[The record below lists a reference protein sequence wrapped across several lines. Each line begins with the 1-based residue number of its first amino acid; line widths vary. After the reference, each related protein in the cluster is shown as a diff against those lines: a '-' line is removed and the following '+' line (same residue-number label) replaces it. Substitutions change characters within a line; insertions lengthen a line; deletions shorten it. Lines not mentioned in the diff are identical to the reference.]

1 MKVLKPDNLALLYR
15 SYRFARR
22 DTLALGMMACFPLK
36 DSAPDRLLQ
45 ENAMWPATA
54 AAIGQDA
61 ILDEGYA
68 KAQAEFLLYGAAYA
82 PGGRAVEQQRVS
94 VQIGA
99 RRKQLIVSGERRF
112 DAMGLVSRAAPYTRM
127 PITPQTAFGGETDI
141 DNPAGKGVA
150 QITNPDGTTLW
161 PLPNVES
168 ETQPLTERGKR
179 VTPAGFWSYAGCMPL
194 RQRYLGACD
203 ERWLAQ
209 QWPHL
214 PDDTRI
220 EYLQTAPDDQ
230 RIVGYFK
237 GDETL
242 ELVNLH
248 PQRPLLESRLPGLRA
263 RCFINRRLAD
273 GGTAFEEIEA
283 HAETVWLLPDSD
295 CGIVLYRAIATVADD
310 EASDV
315 LHIYAEWEALR
326 DVPQPFDDFHARF
339 LSMLPT
345 AVVDAA
351 AVTPATAPVAAADAV
366 TAPDVTLPT
375 NAAAADKGAAAA
387 ASPPDSPEIAAVRKQ
402 AAALEQEVRAAMQ
415 KHGIT
420 EKDLAPYLKV
430 EPDMPPPTL
439 AQVEK
444 MAQDLEAQVRAAMQK
459 HNLTDR
465 DLAPYLKP
473 PTPEPPVSMAQLET
487 QLQTLRSE
495 TQSKMKQACLTEADV
510 RRLLGER
517 PEMADA
523 LKALDALGPDPGLP
537 LPPFPPVPASP
548 PPAAAVPEVALA
560 VPAMAAPPEVPA
572 LPPKLTREQA
582 IEHHA
587 AKRSFAGYD
596 LCAVD
601 LSGLDLSGACFS
613 EALLEGTRFKAT
625 RLAGADFSQALL
637 QDADFSAADLQNANF
652 TQASAA
658 KARFTEAK
666 LGAARM
672 MQGDFSGGDFS
683 TANIEGAT
691 LDGATFD
698 GATMSGLQAAGCRAR
713 QTAFGGC
720 DLSRA
725 SFARADLQQAVFT
738 ASTLADCDFT
748 LAQCA
753 HAEFYGVQAE
763 GGRFMDADL
772 SATRADAGS
781 RFERADFGNAKLQ
794 RASWGGAQMN
804 EARLQR
810 ANLDDADFSRV
821 SARGTRFS
829 YASAKGA
836 KFAQADLSGA
846 NFDAVN
852 LFKGSLRKCG
862 MVGTEMRNANLYGV
876 DFEGTQPT
884 LASVEGSNI
893 ERTILAFRPPRV

>member
-1 MKVLKPDNLALLYR
+1 MKVFKPDNLALLYR

-22 DTLALGMMACFPLK
+22 DTLALGMMACFPLA
-36 DSAPDRLLQ
+36 DSGPERLLQ
-45 ENAMWPATA
+45 EDALWSAAA
-54 AAIGQDA
+54 AAIGSDA

-68 KAQAEFLLYGAAYA
+68 KAQGEFLLYGASYA
-82 PGGRAVEQQRVS
+82 PDGRPVEQQRVS
-94 VQIGA
+94 VRVGPQ
-99 RRKQLIVSGERRF
+99 RRQLIVSGDRHF
-112 DAMGLVSRAAPYTRM
+112 DALGLISRAQPYTRM
-127 PITPQTAFGGETDI
+127 PITPQTAFGGPSDTG
-141 DNPAGKGVA
+141 NPAGKGA
-150 QITNPDGTTLW
+150 AGMTDADGAVRW

-168 ETQPLTERGKR
+168 EAQPLTERGKR
-179 VTPAGFWSYAGCMPL
+179 VAPAGFWGNTAAMPA
-194 RQRYLGACD
+194 RQRYLGSCD
-203 ERWLAQ
+203 DRWLRQ

-220 EYLQTAPDDQ
+220 EFFQTAPDDQ
-230 RIVGYFK
+230 RIAGYFH
-237 GDETL
+237 GDESV
-242 ELVNLH
+242 ELINLH
-248 PQRPLLESRLPGLRA
+248 PQQRVLESRLPGLRA
-263 RCFINRRLAD
+263 RCFVNRRLVE
-273 GGTAFEEIEA
+273 GGTAFEEVQA
-283 HAETVWLLPDSD
+283 FAETVWLLPDSN
-295 CGIVLYRAIATVADD
+295 CGIVLYRATATVSDD
-310 EASDV
+310 EASDI
-315 LHIYAEWEALR
+315 LHVYAAWEALR
-326 DVPQPFDDFHARF
+326 NTPQSFEQYYARF
-339 LSMLPT
+339 LGLLPT
-345 AVVDAA
+345 AVT
-351 AVTPATAPVAAADAV
+351 TPAAMAMPAQATTDAV
-366 TAPDVTLPT
+366 EPPSVALP
-375 NAAAADKGAAAA
+375 AKVGAAEALKET
-387 ASPPDSPEIAAVRKQ
+387 PPMPDSPAIVAVRKQ
-402 AAALEQEVRAAMQ
+402 AADLEQQVRGLMQ
-415 KHGIT
+415 KHGIS
-420 EKDLAPYLKV
+420 EKDMAPFLKP
-430 EPDMPPPTL
+430 EPELPVPTL

-444 MAQDLEAQVRAAMQK
+444 MSLDLKTQVRDLMQK
-459 HNLTDR
+459 HNLTER
-465 DLAPYLKP
+465 DLAPFMKP
-473 PTPEPPVSMAQLET
+473 AVPEPSGGIAGVQG
-487 QLQTLRSE
+487 QLQALRGE
-495 TQSKMKQACLTEADV
+495 IQAKMKQAGMSEADV
-510 RRLLGER
+510 RRILAQR
-517 PEMADA
+517 PDMADTV
-523 LKALDALGPDPGLP
+523 KALDALGPLAGSP
-537 LPPFPPVPASP
+537 LPPLPPIAAPAVAVPWP
-548 PPAAAVPEVALA
+548 QLTPAATTITVPS
-560 VPAMAAPPEVPA
+560 PEAPA
-572 LPPKLTREQA
+572 LPAKLTREQA

-625 RLAGADFSQALL
+625 RLAGADFSRALL

-652 TQASAA
+652 MEASAA
-658 KARFTEAK
+658 KARFTEAQ

-738 ASTLADCDFT
+738 ASMLADCDFT
-748 LAQCA
+748 FAQCA

-781 RFERADFGNAKLQ
+781 RFEHADFCNAKLQ
-794 RASWGGAQMN
+794 RASWGGAHMN